1 MSLASVCREE
11 AVLLQFLDETLE
23 PEPRVQVQHHV
34 DICPPCRR
42 RLEGL
47 RATLNLAAEAS
58 TPAQNPLF
66 ASGFSYQVRQGIEKR
81 RRRKGR
87 ARLAAGIAAVCGCLL
102 GAVWLAETPSRG
114 PESGVPLLEEVAFEP
129 SDENDS
135 SEDAG
140 EELASLIDSYL
151 LETASTDELMGQMEV
166 IDSTELVAMFE
177 ED

>member
-1 MSLASVCREE
+1 MSLASACREE
-11 AVLLQFLDETLE
+11 TVLLQFLDETLD

-34 DICPPCRR
+34 DICPSCRR

-87 ARLAAGIAAVCGCLL
+87 ARLAAVCGCLL

-114 PESGVPLLEEVAFEP
+114 VPLLEEVAIEP
-129 SDENDS
+129 SAENDS

>member
-1 MSLASVCREE
+1 MSLESHCRED

-23 PEPRVQVQHHV
+23 PETRVQVQHHV
-34 DICPPCRR
+34 DICSSCRR
-42 RLEGL
+42 HLEDL

-66 ASGFSYQVRQGIEKR
+66 TSGFSYQVRQGIEKR

-87 ARLAAGIAAVCGCLL
+87 VRIAAGIAAVCGCLL

-114 PESGVPLLEEVAFEP
+114 PESGVPLLEEVATDL

-135 SEDAG
+135 IEDSG
-140 EELASLIDSYL
+140 EELVSLIDSYL
-151 LETASTDELMGQMEV
+151 LETASTDELMGQMEAL
-166 IDSTELVAMFE
+166 DSTELVAMFE